1 MKNNFIYDFERY
13 DYLDYFLNKAY
24 WHNLMSTSNL
34 KDDSSSSLK
43 SFTYFLNKQNIDF
56 YLDELS
62 FQSFHSKMFFNK
74 ERYYESIILNLKIEK
89 L

>member
-34 KDDSSSSLK
+34 KMIVVHLLK
-43 SFTYFLNKQNIDF
+43 VLRTF
-56 YLDELS
+56 
-62 FQSFHSKMFFNK
+62 
-74 ERYYESIILNLKIEK
+74 
-89 L
+89 